1 MKKGFETLFPATI
14 EGCFPMNGSDN
25 GSHYL
30 MPGNIFAH
38 QDEYTVT
45 TVLGSCVSVCLWE
58 PVRKIGGINHYMLP
72 LWNGDGLASPRY
84 GNIAIA
90 KLIEKMLELGADR
103 NKLKAK
109 VFGGGDVLKVTNS
122 FLNIGARNVVL
133 AHDLLRDEKIP
144 IISADTGG
152 RNGRK
157 LLYNTRT
164 GVVLVKLLKK
174 QIDDI
179 NI

>member
-1 MKKGFETLFPATI
+1 
-14 EGCFPMNGSDN
+14 MNDSDN
-25 GSHYL
+25 NSHYL

-38 QDEYTVT
+38 PDEYTVT
-45 TVLGSCVSVCLWE
+45 TVLGSCVSVCLWD
-58 PVRKIGGINHYMLP
+58 PARRLGGINHFMLP

-90 KLIEKMLELGADR
+90 KLIEKMLRLGADR
-103 NKLKAK
+103 NNLRAK
-109 VFGGGDVLKVTNS
+109 VFGGSDVLKVTS
-122 FLNIGARNVVL
+122 TFMNIGTRNVVL
-133 AHDLLRDEKIP
+133 AQDLLRDEKIP

-152 RNGRK
+152 QNGRK
-157 LLYNTRT
+157 LLYNTRS

>member
-1 MKKGFETLFPATI
+1 
-14 EGCFPMNGSDN
+14 MNGSDN
-25 GSHYL
+25 NSHYL

-38 QDEYTVT
+38 LDEYTVT
-45 TVLGSCVSVCLWE
+45 TVLGSCVSVCLWD
-58 PVRKIGGINHYMLP
+58 PARRLGGINHFMLP

-103 NKLKAK
+103 NNLKAK
-109 VFGGGDVLKVTNS
+109 IFGGGDVLKVTSS
-122 FLNIGARNVVL
+122 FMNIGARNVVL
-133 AHDLLRDEKIP
+133 AQDLLRDERIP

-152 RNGRK
+152 QNGRK
-157 LLYNTRT
+157 LLYNTRN